1 MGSITT
7 GTGLIS
13 GIDIATLID
22 AYLAIDQAGKTTL
35 QQRVAS
41 LQAQQ
46 TALMDI
52 NARLL
57 NFKTASRAFRINEI
71 FQSALAT
78 SSNAEVLSATASTDA
93 QPGTF
98 KFIVKQLVS
107 TSQQITRGYATSD
120 ADPLGLDAISFEFG
134 NGRLSR
140 QSAIEDLNGGAGI
153 DRGSIIIND
162 RLGNSATI
170 DLTDILTVDEVME
183 RINDEEDISVTASAD
198 GDHLVITDT
207 SGGPGT
213 LTVTN
218 ATGDTTATDL
228 GIAGS
233 AAGDTLTG
241 TSINYIGNSTALST
255 LNDGNG
261 VLVRNNVNDL
271 SITARD
277 GVSFDVDLGRIDEDI
292 EDSTLLADLNN
303 GEGITIDDDYDT
315 ADIKFVDRSGTEH
328 EVDLSGLTTVG
339 GLKTRIESE
348 TGGAI
353 TLEIVDGDHFKVVDN
368 TGESSSYLKIQGTD
382 DNGTDA
388 AEDLGILN
396 ETGVDADEYE
406 GEVVPSNIDSP
417 AATTIED
424 VIDRIN
430 DAEGNEGRIVAS
442 IAADGVRLKI
452 EDTTGS
458 VLSNLIVTSTT
469 ANPYAAADLGI
480 DTGAGGVAS
489 STVNGDR
496 LLGALDS
503 VLVKSLNG
511 GDGLGG
517 ANTLTIHDRQGD
529 QFTVVTLD
537 AYESLGELIDF
548 LNEEAANSNVDV
560 DISLNASGNG
570 LLVTDT
576 SGGTNN
582 LIIEEDGA
590 AALGIAADVADTT
603 VQGSNLQLQ
612 YVSNATKLSELNYG
626 RGIGTGSFRIT
637 DGLGNSATVNIGGDE
652 QTLYDIIAE
661 INSKGLAINARVND
675 NGDGLIIEE
684 DLTGFPGQTPFVA
697 IEVET
702 VSGTTAADLNILGE
716 SENVEGG
723 YIDGSCEV
731 TVDLATSDT
740 LAEVISKINDA
751 DIPVSATLLN
761 TAAGATPYRM
771 SLTSSISGRAGE
783 LVIDTGGVDLG
794 LTALSEGRDA
804 KVFFGSDN
812 PEDGFLIT
820 SASNT
825 LDDVIE
831 GVTID
836 LHDVSDDA
844 VTLTVSRDEE
854 SIVEAVKQFVSTFND
869 VVGRIDDY
877 DYYDPDTEEKGVLL
891 GNATTRTVRDALYR
905 IVTGKALNLDTSFGY
920 LSQVGIGINSSGE
933 LTFDESAFREAYAE
947 DPEAV
952 ENLFAAYDVSSSS
965 SQDLGDGITVDSSE
979 ITYNALGFGN
989 LFDRFLEELTDSID
1003 GTMTRAEEAFQSRID
1018 LLNDRIDAIDVKLQ
1032 AKRDRLTLEFANME
1046 MALAQLQSQSSSLSS
1061 LSALVSS
1068 SNALFSL

>member
-1 MGSITT
+1 MGTITT

-22 AYLAIDQAGKTTL
+22 AYLAIDEAGKTTL
-35 QQRVAS
+35 RQRITS
-41 LQAQQ
+41 LQAEQ

-71 FQSALAT
+71 FQSALAA

-93 QPGTF
+93 QPGSF

-107 TSQQITRGYATSD
+107 TSQQITRGYASSD
-120 ADPLGLDAISFEFG
+120 ADPLGLDSISFEFG
-134 NGRLSR
+134 HGRLSR
-140 QSAIEDLNGGAGI
+140 DTAIEDLNGGAGI

-162 RLGNSATI
+162 RLGSSATI
-170 DLTDILTVDEVME
+170 DLTDVTTIDEVLE
-183 RINDEEDISVTASAD
+183 RINDEEDISVTASVD

-207 SGGPGT
+207 SGGGGT

-218 ATGDTTATDL
+218 ASGDTTATDL

-241 TSINYIGNSTALST
+241 TSINYIGDNTALST

-277 GVSFDVDLGRIDEDI
+277 GTNFTVDLGRIDEDI

-303 GEGITIDDDYDT
+303 GAGITIDDDYDT
-315 ADIKFVDRSGTEH
+315 ADIQFVDRSGTVH

-348 TGGAI
+348 TGGDI

-406 GEVVPSNIDSP
+406 GEIVPSNIDDP
-417 AATTIED
+417 AATTVED

-430 DAEGNEGRIVAS
+430 NADGNGGKIVAS
-442 IAADGVRLKI
+442 IAADGVSLKI

-458 VLSNLIVTSTT
+458 VVSNLIVTST
-469 ANPYAAADLGI
+469 ASNPDAASDLGI

-489 STVNGDR
+489 ATLNGDR
-496 LLGALDS
+496 LLSSINS

-511 GDGLGG
+511 GDGLNG
-517 ANTLTIHDRQGD
+517 ATTITISDRD
-529 QFTVVTLD
+529 NDEFTVVTLD
-537 AYESLGELIDF
+537 TYESLGELITF
-548 LNEEAANSNVDV
+548 LNEEAAANDVDV
-560 DISLNASGNG
+560 EISLNASGNG
-570 LLVTDT
+570 LLVTDN

-582 LIIEEDGA
+582 LTLSGDA
-590 AALGIAADVADTT
+590 ATALGIEADIADTT
-603 VQGSNLQLQ
+603 VQGANLQLQ
-612 YVSNATKLSELNYG
+612 YVSNATKLSDLNYG

-637 DGLGNSATVNIGGDE
+637 DGLGDTATVNIGGDE

-684 DLTGFPGQTPFVA
+684 DLTGVPGETPFVA
-697 IEVET
+697 IKVET
-702 VSGTTAADLNILGE
+702 VRGTTASDLNILGE
-716 SENVEGG
+716 SEDVEGG
-723 YIDGSCEV
+723 YIDGSYEA
-731 TVDLATSDT
+731 TVDLSTSDT
-740 LAEVISKINDA
+740 LGEVISKINDA

-761 TAAGATPYRM
+761 TVAGATPYRM

-783 LVIDTGGVDLG
+783 LIIDTGGVDLG
-794 LTALSEGRDA
+794 LTSLSEGQDA

-825 LDDVIE
+825 LDDVID

-836 LHDVSDDA
+836 LLDVSDDA
-844 VTLTVSRDEE
+844 VTLTISRDEE
-854 SIVEAVKQFVSTFND
+854 SIVDAVKQFVTTFND

-877 DYYDPDTEEKGVLL
+877 DYFDVDTEEKGVLL
-891 GNATTRTVRDALYR
+891 GNGTARLVRDALYR
-905 IVTGKALNLDTSFGY
+905 IATGKALNLDTSFQY
-920 LSQVGIGINSSGE
+920 LSQVGIGINSNGE
-933 LTFDESAFREAYAE
+933 LTLDETAFREAYAD

-952 ENLFAAYDVSSSS
+952 ENLFAGYDVTQSTSEEL
-965 SQDLGDGITVDSSE
+965 DEGITVDSSE
-979 ITYNALGFGN
+979 TTYNALGFGS
-989 LFDRFLEELTDSID
+989 LFDRLLEDLTDSID
-1003 GTMTRAEEAFQSRID
+1003 GTMTQAQEAYQSRID
-1018 LLNDRIDAIDVKLQ
+1018 LLNDRIDALDVKLE
-1032 AKRDRLTLEFANME
+1032 AKRERLTLEFAAME
-1046 MALAQLQSQSSSLSS
+1046 TALAQLQSQANSLSS
-1061 LSALVSS
+1061 LSVLSASTNS
-1068 SNALFSL
+1068 LFGL

>member
-1 MGSITT
+1 MGTITT

-13 GIDIATLID
+13 GIDTASLID
-22 AYLAIDQAGKTTL
+22 AYLAIDEAGKSSL
-35 QQRVAS
+35 QQRIAT
-41 LQAQQ
+41 LQAEQ

-57 NFKTASRAFRINEI
+57 NFKTASRAFRIDRI

-78 SSNAEVLSATASTDA
+78 SSNSEVLSGTASTSA
-93 QPGTF
+93 EPGSF

-107 TSQQITRGYATSD
+107 TSQQITQGYASTD
-120 ADPLGLDAISFEFG
+120 ADPLGLDNISFEFG

-140 QSAIEDLNGGAGI
+140 QTALEDLNGGAGI

-162 RLGNSATI
+162 RAGNSATI
-170 DLTDILTVDEVME
+170 DLTDVTSVDEVLE
-183 RINDEEDISVTASAD
+183 RINDEEDISVTASVD

-207 SGGPGT
+207 SGGAGT

-218 ATGDTTATDL
+218 ASGDTTATDL

-241 TSINYIGNSTALST
+241 SGVNYIGNNTALST

-292 EDSTLLADLNN
+292 TDDTLLADLNN

-315 ADIKFVDRSGTEH
+315 ADIRFTDRSGTEH

-348 TGGAI
+348 TGGDI

-382 DNGTDA
+382 DSGTDA

-424 VIDRIN
+424 VIERIN
-430 DAEGNEGRIVAS
+430 NADGNGGRVVAS
-442 IAADGVRLKI
+442 IAADGLSLRI

-458 VLSNLIVTSTT
+458 VLNNLIVTSTGS
-469 ANPYAAADLGI
+469 NPDAASDLGI

-489 STVNGDR
+489 ATLNGDR
-496 LLGALDS
+496 LLGAIDS

-511 GDGLGG
+511 GDGLDG
-517 ANTLTIHDRQGD
+517 ATTITISDRD
-529 QFTVVTLD
+529 NDEFTVVTLD
-537 AYESLGELIDF
+537 TYESLSELMTF
-548 LNEEAANSNVDV
+548 LNEEAAANGVDV
-560 DISLNASGNG
+560 EIGLNASGNG

-582 LIIEEDGA
+582 LTISGDGA
-590 AALGIAADVADTT
+590 TALGLEADVADTT
-603 VQGSNLQLQ
+603 VQGTNLQLQ
-612 YVSNATKLSELNYG
+612 YVSNAKKLSELNYG
-626 RGIGTGSFRIT
+626 RGVGTGSFRIT
-637 DGLGNSATVNIGGDE
+637 DGLGSSATVNIGGDE
-652 QTLYDIIAE
+652 RTLYDVVRE
-661 INSKGLAINARVND
+661 INSKGLAVNARVND

-684 DLTGFPGQTPFVA
+684 DLTGFPGETPFVA
-697 IEVET
+697 IKVET
-702 VSGTTAADLNILGE
+702 VSGTAAADLNILGE
-716 SENVEGG
+716 SEDIEGG
-723 YIDGSCEV
+723 SIDGSYEAS
-731 TVDLATSDT
+731 VDLTTSDT
-740 LAEVISKINDA
+740 LAEVIEKINDA
-751 DIPVSATLLN
+751 SIPVSATLLN
-761 TAAGATPYRM
+761 TGGGATPYRM

-783 LVIDTGGVDLG
+783 LIIDTGGVDLG
-794 LTALSEGRDA
+794 LSALSEGRDA

-812 PEDGFLIT
+812 PEDGFLVT
-820 SASNT
+820 SDSNT

-831 GVTID
+831 GVSID
-836 LHDVSDDA
+836 LHKASDEA

-854 SIVEAVKQFVSTFND
+854 SIVEAVKQFVTTFND
-869 VVGRIDDY
+869 VVGRINDY
-877 DYYDPDTEEKGVLL
+877 DFFDVDTEEKGVLL
-891 GNATTRTVRDALYR
+891 GNGTTRTVSDALYR
-905 IVTGKALNLDTSFGY
+905 VVSGKALNLDTSFQY

-933 LTFDESAFREAYAE
+933 LTFDQTAFREAYAE

-952 ENLFAAYDVSSSS
+952 ENLFAAYDVTDSSSEE
-965 SQDLGDGITVDSSE
+965 LGDGISVDTSE
-979 ITYNALGFGN
+979 TTYNALGFGS
-989 LFDRFLEELTDSID
+989 LFDRLLEDLTDSFD
-1003 GTMTRAEEAFQSRID
+1003 GTMTRAQESYQDRID
-1018 LLNDRIDAIDVKLQ
+1018 LLENRIEAIDVKLE
-1032 AKRDRLTLEFANME
+1032 AKRERLTLEFANME
-1046 MALAQLQSQSSSLSS
+1046 RALAQLQSQANSLAS
-1061 LSALVSS
+1061 LTSISASTNS
-1068 SNALFSL
+1068 LFGL